1 MKYISNS
8 CNVTLEYTPDLLP
21 IYDKDINPNE
31 FLRNLAYKGIKRR
44 LNDDVIDKYIERLD
58 YELSVIEKM
67 GFSDYFLVVWDY
79 ALSMLNLI
87 IY

>member
-1 MKYISNS
+1 M
-8 CNVTLEYTPDLLP
+8 T
-21 IYDKDINPNE
+21 KDINPNE

-79 ALSMLNLI
+79 VKYAKFI
-87 IY
+87 IF